1 MTNKAPESSIIND
14 AFLKFKRGVKYIGT
28 DNSTLY
34 TPKHTLSLQK
44 YKYTF
49 SYLEVLF
56 KSTEKETNLGTK
68 ILSCVKE
75 NYKLE
80 PFSMATDKSQG
91 LPVQPTEIEGINNEA
106 QAAGGRTEQL

>member
-44 YKYTF
+44 CKY
-49 SYLEVLF
+49 SYLYLEVLF
-56 KSTEKETNLGTK
+56 GSTEKETQISAQKYCLVCKKTTNWNLFPWPPINLK
-68 ILSCVKE
+68 VFLFSLQ
-75 NYKLE
+75 KLK
-80 PFSMATDKSQG
+80 A
-91 LPVQPTEIEGINNEA
+91 
-106 QAAGGRTEQL
+106 